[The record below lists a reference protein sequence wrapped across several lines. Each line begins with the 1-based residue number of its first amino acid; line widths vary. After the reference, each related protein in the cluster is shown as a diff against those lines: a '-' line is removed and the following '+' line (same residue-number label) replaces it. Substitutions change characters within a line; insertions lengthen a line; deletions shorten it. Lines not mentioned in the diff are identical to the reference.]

1 MNVETRWPPISAR
14 GCAGSALG
22 EPSTITTDAANGIAP
37 SGKPAL
43 AENTPFVTP
52 TLESNAGPQGR
63 VPMDYRPG
71 SQSGLRHR
79 RIILVAIQV
88 ALATETILPGV
99 TLLSR
104 IIAHIRARSLL
115 RVFCG

>member
-1 MNVETRWPPISAR
+1 
-14 GCAGSALG
+14 
-22 EPSTITTDAANGIAP
+22 
-37 SGKPAL
+37 
-43 AENTPFVTP
+43 
-52 TLESNAGPQGR
+52 
-63 VPMDYRPG
+63 MDYRLG

-88 ALATETILPGV
+88 LGSQSGLRHRRIILVAIQVGLATETILPGV

>member
-1 MNVETRWPPISAR
+1 
-14 GCAGSALG
+14 
-22 EPSTITTDAANGIAP
+22 
-37 SGKPAL
+37 
-43 AENTPFVTP
+43 
-52 TLESNAGPQGR
+52 
-63 VPMDYRPG
+63 MDYRPG
-71 SQSGLRHR
+71 NQSGLRHR

-88 ALATETILPGV
+88 GLATETILPGV

>member
-1 MNVETRWPPISAR
+1 VRAFA
-14 GCAGSALG
+14 C
-22 EPSTITTDAANGIAP
+22 EPLCRRQPDAAIATGDERDL
-37 SGKPAL
+37 SFEL
-43 AENTPFVTP
+43 THLFSLRLRDR
-52 TLESNAGPQGR
+52 TLESNAGHIGAFR
-63 VPMDYRPG
+63 WTTAPG
-71 SQSGLRHR
+71 SQNGLRHR

-88 ALATETILPGV
+88 GLATETILPGV

>member
-1 MNVETRWPPISAR
+1 MRAFA
-14 GCAGSALG
+14 C
-22 EPSTITTDAANGIAP
+22 EPLCRRQPDAAIATGYERDLSFELTHLFSIP
-37 SGKPAL
+37 TEAAGR
-43 AENTPFVTP
+43 
-52 TLESNAGPQGR
+52 TLESNAGPHRR

-88 ALATETILPGV
+88 GLATETILPGV

>member
-1 MNVETRWPPISAR
+1 VATDQGSWLCQLCLGRTQHYHDRCRERHRPQRKAGFSGEYPIR
-14 GCAGSALG
+14 
-22 EPSTITTDAANGIAP
+22 N
-37 SGKPAL
+37 
-43 AENTPFVTP
+43 P

-88 ALATETILPGV
+88 GLATETILPGV